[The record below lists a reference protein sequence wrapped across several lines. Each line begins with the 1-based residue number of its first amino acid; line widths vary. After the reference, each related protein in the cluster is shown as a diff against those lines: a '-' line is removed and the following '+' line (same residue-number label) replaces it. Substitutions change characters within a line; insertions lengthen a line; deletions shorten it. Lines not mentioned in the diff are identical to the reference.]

1 MSEKRALSPGLSRR
15 QSIALGL
22 AAAAG
27 ACASGGESAPA
38 PESLNALARAK
49 GMRFGAA
56 MGAGGNSNEFDDPR
70 FQQLVIEECGVLVAE
85 NEHKWPFL
93 EPAPGRFTFERA
105 DQMMAWADARQ
116 IPFRGHNLVWHHERW
131 LPRWINEYD
140 FGANPRAEA
149 ERVVRNHVTTVC
161 QHYGA
166 RIQSWDVIN
175 ETVHEQTGELRETAL
190 TRAAGYE
197 INEFIFHVAREAAP
211 HAQMVYN
218 DYMTGA
224 ASSAN
229 HRAGVLRALQHWK
242 SRGVHIDALGIQGH
256 IGANRDNPDATSFDA
271 SQEAAWRAFLD
282 EVTGMGLKLLITEL
296 DVGDR
301 GMPADI
307 PARDRLMADYAK
319 AFLDVTLSYPQMG
332 DVLCWGLVDHYSWL
346 QNNSPRDDGLPK
358 RPLPFDANYQP
369 KPMREAIAAAFRGA
383 PAR

>member
-56 MGAGGNSNEFDDPR
+56 MGAGGNSNESDDPR

-175 ETVHEQTGELRETAL
+175 ETVH
-190 TRAAGYE
+190 
-197 INEFIFHVAREAAP
+197 
-211 HAQMVYN
+211 
-218 DYMTGA
+218 
-224 ASSAN
+224 
-229 HRAGVLRALQHWK
+229 
-242 SRGVHIDALGIQGH
+242 
-256 IGANRDNPDATSFDA
+256 
-271 SQEAAWRAFLD
+271 
-282 EVTGMGLKLLITEL
+282 
-296 DVGDR
+296 
-301 GMPADI
+301 
-307 PARDRLMADYAK
+307 
-319 AFLDVTLSYPQMG
+319 
-332 DVLCWGLVDHYSWL
+332 
-346 QNNSPRDDGLPK
+346 
-358 RPLPFDANYQP
+358 
-369 KPMREAIAAAFRGA
+369 
-383 PAR
+383 